1 MFGLG
6 VGEVLLILVVVL
18 IVFGPTKLPDLAR
31 TFGKAMAEFRRAS
44 RDLRET
50 FEVEF
55 NRMDETSR
63 NASSPSKPAPKLIDA
78 EFEDARKPAPGAAA
92 TAPASSIA
100 TDVAA
105 QPTRPQADAPQPPT
119 DANG

>member
-63 NASSPSKPAPKLIDA
+63 KAGAPSQPAPKLIDA
-78 EFEDARKPAPGAAA
+78 EFEDARKPATGVPSSVP
-92 TAPASSIA
+92 TSSAPTDSSSPPIRPSTEAS
-100 TDVAA
+100 
-105 QPTRPQADAPQPPT
+105 QPPT

>member
-55 NRMDETSR
+55 NRMDETSKKP
-63 NASSPSKPAPKLIDA
+63 SSQPAPKLIDA
-78 EFEDARKPAPGAAA
+78 EFEDARKPAPGVAS
-92 TAPASSIA
+92 TVPASSV
-100 TDVAA
+100 TEPSPP
-105 QPTRPQADAPQPPT
+105 PTRPPTDSTQPPT